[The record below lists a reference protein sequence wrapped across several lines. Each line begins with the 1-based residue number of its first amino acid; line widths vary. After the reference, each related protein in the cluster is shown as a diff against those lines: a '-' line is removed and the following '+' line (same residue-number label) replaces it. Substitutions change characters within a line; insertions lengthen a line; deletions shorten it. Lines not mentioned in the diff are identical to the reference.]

1 MAWVTGGLVTEMRSQ
16 KAGLFEVSLRVDM
29 FECKEAV
36 GLPGKT
42 CGERQMPQVW
52 M

>member
-1 MAWVTGGLVTEMRSQ
+1 MTGGLVTEMRSQ
-16 KAGLFEVSLRVDM
+16 KVGLFEVPRIVDM
-29 FECKEAV
+29 IECKEAV
-36 GLPGKT
+36 GLSGKT

>member
-1 MAWVTGGLVTEMRSQ
+1 MRSQ
-16 KAGLFEVSLRVDM
+16 KVGLFEVPRIVDM
-29 FECKEAV
+29 IECKEAV